1 MEEKEV
7 HTILN
12 LEAFAGETKITDF
25 GGGKVTVSVPF
36 ELPEGKT
43 GTNYY
48 VAYVADDGSITAM
61 PTTYADG
68 ILSFETTHFSSY
80 VVLENK
86 TVTPEPTPDP
96 SNPQTGDNSHLML
109 FVVLM
114 VVSAAGLTV
123 CLTKRRAF

>member
-1 MEEKEV
+1 M
-7 HTILN
+7 
-12 LEAFAGETKITDF
+12 
-25 GGGKVTVSVPF
+25 
-36 ELPEGKT
+36 
-43 GTNYY
+43 
-48 VAYVADDGSITAM
+48 ADDGTITAM

-96 SNPQTGDNSHLML
+96 SNPQTGDNSML
-109 FVVLM
+109 FLWVTVMLL
-114 VVSAAGLTV
+114 SAAGLTV